1 MYSGIGFL
9 YMLLIA
15 TKMDISVFQVNISP
29 FLMKTI
35 TFRQIV
41 PWKNNGD
48 DNGTYHGYLNEL
60 IQVKCSTDI
69 IFILSDTSS

>member
-29 FLMKTI
+29 FFMKTI
-35 TFRQIV
+35 KFTQIV
-41 PWKNNGD
+41 P
-48 DNGTYHGYLNEL
+48 
-60 IQVKCSTDI
+60 
-69 IFILSDTSS
+69 